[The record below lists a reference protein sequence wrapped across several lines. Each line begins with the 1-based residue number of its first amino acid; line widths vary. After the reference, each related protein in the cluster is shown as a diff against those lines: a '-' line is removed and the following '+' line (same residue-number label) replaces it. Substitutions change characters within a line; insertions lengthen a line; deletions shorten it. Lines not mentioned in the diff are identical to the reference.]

1 MLDWKR
7 KLALIAVPAA
17 LAIGGGSLAVSAAAA
32 APSNTPSAT
41 QAQTTQPAAPASQ
54 PEASGQSET
63 GQSETGPEPVEAN
76 DPNLPGGGHTDVC
89 DQADHQFDG
98 VE

>member
-17 LAIGGGSLAVSAAAA
+17 LAIGGGSIAAS

-76 DPNLPGGGHTDVC
+76 DPALPGGGHTDVG

>member
-54 PEASGQSET
+54 PEAT

-76 DPNLPGGGHTDVC
+76 DPALAGGGHTDVG

>member
-17 LAIGGGSLAVSAAAA
+17 LAIGGGSVAAYAVATPTN
-32 APSNTPSAT
+32 APAVT
-41 QAQTTQPAAPASQ
+41 QTQTTQQAAPPQ
-54 PEASGQSET
+54 PEATDQPET
-63 GQSETGPEPVEAN
+63 APEPVQAN
-76 DPNLPGGGHTDVC
+76 EPDVAGGHTDVG